1 MGDVRDFSARRGGPC
16 FHCLFPQP
24 PAGGSLDTCETAG
37 VLAPIVDT
45 IASLQAMEAIKL
57 LTGNEQALH
66 GSLVQIDMWL
76 NGWNSLSLAGARR
89 PQCPV
94 CSAHQYARLSGEH
107 DEPLTASL
115 CGRNTVQ
122 VVPHDGST
130 AGLTHGRTPEPG
142 AVSARWS

>member
-1 MGDVRDFSARRGGPC
+1 M
-16 FHCLFPQP
+16 
-24 PAGGSLDTCETAG
+24 
-37 VLAPIVDT
+37 LAPIVDT